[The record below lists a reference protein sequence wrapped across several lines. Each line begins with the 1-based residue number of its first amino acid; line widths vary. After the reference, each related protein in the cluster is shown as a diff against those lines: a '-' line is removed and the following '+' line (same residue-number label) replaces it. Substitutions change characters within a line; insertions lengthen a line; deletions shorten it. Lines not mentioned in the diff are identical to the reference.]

1 MRFFMSA
8 NMRPKNIFTA
18 LGIAIYVS
26 GVGYCT
32 IHAVNN
38 NMFLLSWMLIVVI
51 FLSCLPFILGSKV
64 WEVLEE
70 GFKEDNNNEAQASKK
85 TEFHKTSMDGKLNFH
100 KIE

>member
-1 MRFFMSA
+1 MSA

-38 NMFLLSWMLIVVI
+38 NMFLLSWMLIVVV
-51 FLSCLPFILGSKV
+51 FPLSL
-64 WEVLEE
+64 EVRFGKSLR
-70 GFKEDNNNEAQASKK
+70 KDLKRITTMKHKPAKK
-85 TEFHKTSMDGKLNFH
+85 PNSIKPPWMES
-100 KIE
+100 